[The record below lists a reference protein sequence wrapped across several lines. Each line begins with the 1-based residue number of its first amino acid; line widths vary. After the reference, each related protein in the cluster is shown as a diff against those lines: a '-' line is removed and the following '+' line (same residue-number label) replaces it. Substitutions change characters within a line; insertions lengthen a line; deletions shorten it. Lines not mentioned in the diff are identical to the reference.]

1 MDFAL
6 TDEQQDL
13 RATARRYLA
22 ARYPAQRIGAL
33 ADGPHGSE
41 ASTWPELIRQGWLDA
56 DLSAVELA
64 LLAEESGYALHP
76 APWWST
82 VALAAPYLRGQDE
95 AVTVPATY
103 AAGDVRADRSRAGWL
118 LYGVAPAVPDAG
130 PARQVVVRAETPEGP
145 AVFTVPSDAPGV
157 TVTALDT
164 LDTLRPMARVS
175 FAGAPARLLVG
186 ADQTA
191 EATTAARDL
200 GGTLLAAEA
209 VGVATRALDL
219 AVGHARTR
227 EQFGRPIG
235 GFQAVAHQLADVYA
249 AIEPARS
256 LTYRAACLVARK
268 DEAASAVAE
277 AVIAARRAAVH
288 SCEAAVQTLGG
299 TGVTWEYPLHRWL
312 RRALWLEAF
321 ATLDPDPYAT
331 VANRLLAGPADTVEP
346 TAPSRGGHHAQP

>member
-22 ARYPAQRIGAL
+22 GRYPAQRIGAL

-56 DLSAVELA
+56 DLTTVELA

-82 VALAAPYLRGQDE
+82 VALAAPYLRGQGE

-130 PARQVVVRAETPEGP
+130 PARQVVVRADTPEGP
-145 AVFTVPSDAPGV
+145 AVFTVPSDAPGL
-157 TVTALDT
+157 TVTTPDT
-164 LDTLRPMARVS
+164 LDTLRPMARCRS
-175 FAGAPARLLVG
+175 PACRPG
-186 ADQTA
+186 CWSGDQAA
-191 EATTAARDL
+191 EATAAARDV

-277 AVIAARRAAVH
+277 AVIAARHAAVH

-312 RRALWLEAF
+312 RRALWSEAF
-321 ATLDPDPYAT
+321 AGLDPDPYAT
-331 VANRLLAGPADTVEP
+331 VANRLLAEPAATVSP
-346 TAPSRGGHHAQP
+346 NVPSRGGHHAQP

>member
-6 TDEQQDL
+6 TEEQQDI
-13 RATARRYLA
+13 RAGARRYLA
-22 ARYPAQRIGAL
+22 ERYPPERIGAL

-41 ASTWPELIRQGWLDA
+41 ASSWPELIRQGWLDP
-56 DLSAVELA
+56 DLSAVDLA

-76 APWWST
+76 TPWWST
-82 VALAAPYLRGQDE
+82 VALAAPYLRWQGE

-103 AAGDVRADRSRAGWL
+103 AAGDVRADRSRTGWL
-118 LYGVAPAVPDAG
+118 LYGLAPVVADAG
-130 PARQVVVRAETPEGP
+130 PARQLVVRAQTPEGP
-145 AVFTVPSDAPGV
+145 ALFTLPSDTPGV
-157 TVTALDT
+157 SVTELAT
-164 LDTLRPMARVS
+164 LDTLRRMARV
-175 FAGAPARLLVG
+175 AVVGAPARMLIG
-186 ADQTA
+186 ADQA
-191 EATTAARDL
+191 PQAFTAARTL

-219 AVGHARTR
+219 AVAYARTR
-227 EQFGRPIG
+227 EQFGRVIG

-256 LTYRAACLVARK
+256 LAYRAACLVARK
-268 DEAASAVAE
+268 DEAVPAVAE

-288 SCEAAVQTLGG
+288 ACEAAVQTLGG

-321 ATLDPDPYAT
+321 ADLDPDPHST
-331 VANRLLAGPADTVEP
+331 VANHLLAMSADTVEP
-346 TAPSRGGHHAQP
+346 SVPPRGGHHAQP